1 MIHDVTVLRVNG
13 GREKCG
19 TSGSCAYAKLGS
31 AGTARWRSG
40 EGGRATRCVW
50 HAMCVCVVSRH
61 TAQMLKA
68 VSCCWVH
75 RQQQLGVGTCS
86 NSASGRG
93 GPDHRWCSFSI
104 LNILQIYLISFSLR
118 NISFLLI
125 TGLPLS
131 RDVAQSDDDV
141 SPKCSFKTKTETRI
155 RSPGTTFQ
163 SRAS

>member
-1 MIHDVTVLRVNG
+1 MLVLLG
-13 GREKCG
+13 GDQ
-19 TSGSCAYAKLGS
+19 
-31 AGTARWRSG
+31 
-40 EGGRATRCVW
+40 GRADAPRGVCGMRCV
-50 HAMCVCVVSRH
+50 CVCVVSRY

-68 VSCCWVH
+68 VAGCTDSSSWESENA
-75 RQQQLGVGTCS
+75 S
-86 NSASGRG
+86 NSASDRG

-104 LNILQIYLISFSLR
+104 LNILQIYHISFSLR

-125 TGLPLS
+125 TGLLLS

>member
-1 MIHDVTVLRVNG
+1 MPHLGFLCFCQARKCWCCSVEMREGRTRHAVCVACDV
-13 GREKCG
+13 
-19 TSGSCAYAKLGS
+19 
-31 AGTARWRSG
+31 
-40 EGGRATRCVW
+40 
-50 HAMCVCVVSRH
+50 CVCGFKIHCSN
-61 TAQMLKA
+61 AQ
-68 VSCCWVH
+68 SCCWVH